1 MEGSKNKIA
10 HLIEK
15 RHTKYKF
22 IEQYTA
28 FVILLFYLISL
39 FIELSLIYDDK
50 KAFDTVSSVFLLLK
64 YSLTDLFSVQLIE
77 RGNAHCEKSVWYLS
91 NMSFFL
97 PKCSIQYNFKTIC
110 FLYYRKRS
118 GYTNG
123 PESDKVWYKL

>member
-1 MEGSKNKIA
+1 MVLKEGSKNKIA
-10 HLIEK
+10 HLIVK

-77 RGNAHCEKSVWYLS
+77 RGNAHCEEKSLWYLS
-91 NMSFFL
+91 NMFFFYL
-97 PKCSIQYNFKTIC
+97 NAVYNTI
-110 FLYYRKRS
+110 LR
-118 GYTNG
+118 
-123 PESDKVWYKL
+123 PML